1 MQAQARSLSQSISA
15 LGTAVRA
22 DVEEAAVLREAVLRL
37 VRSAES
43 ALHTFKRA
51 HAWREASKVCGGVYV
66 YVWRGGGRTAGCM
79 HAEILL
85 TVFLWVS

>member
-22 DVEEAAVLREAVLRL
+22 DVEEAAVLREAVLCL

-51 HAWREASKVCGGVYV
+51 HAWREASKVCVWGGVCV
-66 YVWRGGGRTAGCM
+66 EGGGAAQPAACM
-79 HAEILL
+79 RR
-85 TVFLWVS
+85 VC